1 MTSNSKN
8 LSIDEKVWRCIR
20 RYKRFMFSEVALI
33 TGATQEYLSDLIEGY
48 EAEGIIKLKDES
60 KTISEREYT
69 VLKKLDLNVGVI
81 KHSKKNP
88 TTKNPKGYGRRVEV
102 HIIEHHISV
111 KDYRKSKEYRQRIRV
126 IKLLQKQIG
135 MTKLKELSA
144 VSITA
149 VRQIINESYPS
160 PQKMMNRMVK
170 NLNFDIEKLGQI
182 RTNLD
187 VKDFVRSYQNGNK
200 K

>member
-1 MTSNSKN
+1 
-8 LSIDEKVWRCIR
+8 
-20 RYKRFMFSEVALI
+20 MFSEVALI